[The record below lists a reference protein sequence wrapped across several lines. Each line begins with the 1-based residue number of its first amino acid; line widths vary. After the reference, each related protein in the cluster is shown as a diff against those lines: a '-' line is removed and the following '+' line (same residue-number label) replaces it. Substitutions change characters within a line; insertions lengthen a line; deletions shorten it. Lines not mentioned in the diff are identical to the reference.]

1 MKGTTPD
8 EKLMVEFYRV
18 SQGNISYEIDI
29 KAAAKKIGMKE
40 TALKNIVKHLAQA
53 NFVKKVGET
62 HVRITAQGI
71 RFVCEELLDS

>member
-8 EKLMVEFYRV
+8 EKLLLEFYRIA
-18 SQGNISYEIDI
+18 QGDLSYEIDMR
-29 KAAAKKIGMKE
+29 AAARKIGLKE

-62 HVRITAQGI
+62 HVCLTEQGC
-71 RFVCEELLDS
+71 RFVLEEL

>member
-18 SQGNISYEIDI
+18 SKGDTSYEIDI
-29 KAAAKKIGMKE
+29 RAAAKKIGLKE

-53 NFVKKVGET
+53 NFLIKIGDT
-62 HVRITAQGI
+62 HIRLTSNGC
-71 RFVCEELLDS
+71 RFVLEELDS